1 MEQNLSVGL
10 IEYMFRVNS
19 DKHVGRTVIDANHV
33 EALVRNVDELLP

>member
-1 MEQNLSVGL
+1 MEQNLSVRL

-33 EALVRNVDELLP
+33 GALVRNVDKLLP